1 MINFLKE
8 LSVFDRITF
17 HESTHSYYIDGVPT
31 NSLSVTQLIKGYKSK
46 FNQQLV
52 ATRVAKKR
60 KCPIDV
66 VLAEWEL
73 NNLYSTTLG
82 SMLHKYIENFYA
94 NKRLG
99 FEGDFNG
106 LGPVERKKIK
116 ANLPILVGHFHNF
129 YAKNR
134 HILCAKSEIVLGD
147 FDGSK
152 VCGMSDLLGYNTETD
167 SFEILDFKTNKRMER
182 RSKWG
187 DRLYAPFDTMYEGEV
202 NEYTIQLNCYKY
214 FIEKYTNLKIDKL
227 KIVWLNVQ
235 HEDFELIELEDI
247 QPQIQE
253 VFRQLHQPFD
263 GQ

>member
-1 MINFLKE
+1 LINFLKE
-8 LSVFDRITF
+8 LSIFDRITF
-17 HESTHSYYIDGVPT
+17 QESTHSYYIDGAPT
-31 NSLSVTQLIKGYKSK
+31 NSLSVTQLIKGYKPK
-46 FNQQLV
+46 FDQQQI
-52 ATRVAKKR
+52 AARVAKKR

-106 LGPVERKKIK
+106 LGCAERKKIK

-134 HILCAKSEIVLGD
+134 HLLCAKSEIVLGD
-147 FDGSK
+147 FEGSK

-167 SFEILDFKTNKRMER
+167 KFEILDFKTNKRMER

-187 DRLYAPFDTMYEGEV
+187 DRLYTPFNNMYEGEV

-214 FIEKYTNLKIDKL
+214 FIEKYTAIEIDKL
-227 KIVWLNVQ
+227 KIVWLNALN
-235 HEDFELIELEDI
+235 EDFELIELENI
-247 QPQIQE
+247 QPQIKE
-253 VFRQLHQPFD
+253 VFQQLTSAF
-263 GQ
+263 